1 MDVLTPGGY
10 ANQRRIIS
18 LQKIPEMTIMAMDPR
33 TSANHEAGHAV
44 MHPGGMER
52 VKEWLAPQVRDG
64 GL

>member
-1 MDVLTPGGY
+1 MSSPLEDT
-10 ANQRRIIS
+10 RINAVSFS